1 MARTRLTSGTTLQLN
16 VCSDLA
22 HVSMGRQLEMIW
34 ARCLGCLT
42 WLVFQCYSKPLI
54 TTVYPASMVTTV
66 KFTVMHGTGASST
79 STINCDWKV
88 IQFQSNKF
96 IKAGYVH
103 FDYSAVVFIKYE
115 LGIDLQYRSFL
126 VPERK
131 SSCPCVYREAYTL
144 IHVFSNKTSS
154 SGWLPKL

>member
-16 VCSDLA
+16 VCSDFA

-79 STINCDWKV
+79 STINCGWKV

-96 IKAGYVH
+96 IKAGHIH
-103 FDYSAVVFIKYE
+103 FDYSAVAFIKYE
-115 LGIDLQYRSFL
+115 LVIDLQYQSSKSMNCTIKSSFL
-126 VPERK
+126 VPKRK
-131 SSCPCVYREAYTL
+131 SSYPCVYREVYTL
-144 IHVFSNKTSS
+144 NSFMR
-154 SGWLPKL
+154 W